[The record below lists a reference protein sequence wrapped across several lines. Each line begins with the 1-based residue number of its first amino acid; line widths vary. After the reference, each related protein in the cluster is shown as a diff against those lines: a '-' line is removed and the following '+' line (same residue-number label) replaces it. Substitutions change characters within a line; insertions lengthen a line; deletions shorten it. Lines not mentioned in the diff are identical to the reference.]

1 LGIGANGE
9 ACFDVLVIGGGING
23 CGVARDASGRGF
35 SVLLAEMADL
45 GSGTS
50 SWSTKLIHGGLR
62 YLEHYEFRLVREAL
76 RERERLWASAPHVVR
91 PLRLVLPHQA
101 GQRPTWLLRL
111 GLFLYDH
118 IGGRCRLPKTRTL
131 DLSRDPLGRALRPGF
146 STAFE
151 FSDCWAD
158 DARLVVLNARDAS
171 GRGASIRT
179 RTRVTAA
186 RRVGNLWSVTLEDRR
201 GGESELV
208 HARCLVNAAGPWVD
222 RVIAGALG
230 AEPGARRSVR
240 LVQGSHIVVPR
251 RYDDPRAF
259 FFQAADGR
267 VIFAIPYESAFTL
280 IGTTDS
286 DFTGDP
292 KAAKA
297 TEAEIAYLCAA
308 ASDYLVEPVQ
318 PQDVVWAF
326 SGVRPLYDDGASR
339 AQEATRDYVLRT
351 EGSPTLINIFGGK
364 LTTYRRLAEAVLE
377 RVEGAL
383 GRRGPPWTEAAHL
396 PGGDFPMEGLGD
408 LVSGLEARH
417 AWLPPGEARRLGRLY
432 GTEAERIL
440 GDAAGPGD
448 LGRQFGAGLTEA
460 EVRHHVE
467 REWAETSDDILWR
480 RTKLGLRVTP
490 DEAARLD
497 AFVRGL
503 VANRH
508 AVAAE

>member
-1 LGIGANGE
+1 MGE
-9 ACFDVLVIGGGING
+9 ARFDVLVIGGGING
-23 CGVARDASGRGF
+23 CGVARDAAGRGF

-62 YLEHYEFRLVREAL
+62 YLEHYEFRLVRESL

-101 GQRPTWLLRL
+101 GLRPTWLLRL

-118 IGGRCRLPKTRTL
+118 IGGRHRLPATRTI
-131 DLSRDPLGRALRPGF
+131 DLRRDPLGRALRPGF

-158 DARLVVLNARDAS
+158 DVRLVVLNARDAAA
-171 GRGASIRT
+171 RGASIRT
-179 RTRVTAA
+179 RTRVKAA
-186 RRVGNLWSVTLEDRR
+186 RREGDLWSVTLEDQRS
-201 GGESELV
+201 GECEVV
-208 HARCLVNAAGPWVD
+208 HARCLVNAAGPWID
-222 RVIAGALG
+222 RVISTALG
-230 AEPGARRSVR
+230 AERDARPNVR

-251 RYDDPRAF
+251 RFDDPRAF

-267 VIFAIPYESAFTL
+267 VIFAIPYEDAFTL

-286 DFTGDP
+286 DYTGDP
-292 KAAKA
+292 QAAKA
-297 TEAEIAYLCAA
+297 TEAEIAYLCDA
-308 ASDYLVEPVQ
+308 ASGYFAEPVR
-318 PQDVVWAF
+318 PEDVVWAF
-326 SGVRPLYDDGASR
+326 SGVRPLYDDGASK

-351 EGSPTLINIFGGK
+351 EGSPAVINIFGGK
-364 LTTYRRLAEAVLE
+364 LTTFRRLAEAVLE

-383 GRRGPPWTEAAHL
+383 GRRGPRWTGEASL
-396 PGGDFPMEGLGD
+396 PGGDFPMQGLGD
-408 LVSGLEARH
+408 LVAGLGARH
-417 AWLPPGEARRLGRLY
+417 PWLPPGEAWRLARLY
-432 GTEAERIL
+432 GTEARKIL
-440 GDAAGPGD
+440 GDARGPDD

-460 EVRHHVE
+460 ELRHLVE
-467 REWAETSDDILWR
+467 REWAETGEDVLWR
-480 RTKLGLRVTP
+480 RTKLGLRVEP

-497 AFVRGL
+497 AFVRDL
-503 VANRH
+503 VARRR